1 MSCKKGFLACSLAIF
16 FFAAAALTMSGVA
29 TAAGRLG
36 SATTIDPGNNF
47 RWNYGPSIAW
57 YVTHPYEDCV
67 LRRHGFINRRGH
79 RVVRWVHVCS

>member
-1 MSCKKGFLACSLAIF
+1 MSCKKGILACSLAIF
-16 FFAAAALTMSGVA
+16 FFAGATLTMRDVA

-36 SATTIDPGNNF
+36 SATIDPGNIF

-67 LRRHGFINRRGH
+67 LRRHVFVNRRGH